1 MDPIKHLPA
10 PDQRDF
16 EVYPLFLQCLGLFV
30 RHLPLFVGL
39 NLPVVI
45 LSSLCLYLG
54 APTLADADPQTR
66 HPFAIPPNEWL
77 ALAGSL
83 LIVFSFGLWAA
94 AAIYRAADDA
104 LAGSPVPGFRAAY
117 SWAVER
123 VPALLG
129 AELLY
134 ILAVMVGTVFCFVP
148 GIWLGVM
155 LVPALPRAATRD
167 VGPMTALRDAR
178 DLVAGRWW
186 RVAGFGV
193 LVAVTILAIY
203 APYSFLNV
211 ALPHGNP
218 GALLVRALAN
228 VFAAALIT
236 PFQACAYTAL
246 HRRLEETA

>member
-1 MDPIKHLPA
+1 MDPIKPLP
-10 PDQRDF
+10 PDRRDF
-16 EVYPLFLQCLGLFV
+16 EVYPLFLQTMSLFV

-39 NLPVVI
+39 NLPIVI

-54 APTLADADPQTR
+54 APTLADADPQAR
-66 HPFAIPPNEWL
+66 HAFAIPPNEWL

-104 LAGSPVPGFRAAY
+104 LAGGPVPGFRAAY
-117 SWAVER
+117 SQAIDR

-129 AELLY
+129 TEALY
-134 ILAVMVGTVFCFVP
+134 FLAVVVGTVFCFVP
-148 GIWLGVM
+148 GIWLAVM
-155 LVPALPRAATRD
+155 MVPALPRAATRG
-167 VGPMTALRDAR
+167 VGPMTALKDAR

-186 RVAGFGV
+186 RVAGFGL
-193 LVAVTILAIY
+193 LVAVTIFAIY
-203 APYSFLNV
+203 TPYSFLNLV
-211 ALPHGNP
+211 LPHGNP

-228 VFAAALIT
+228 VFASAVIT